1 VSSESPPFRSAR
13 GTRRPAAFL
22 DRDGVLNHDDGYIG
36 RSDRIRWVEGAPE
49 AVRMLNAAGYLVF
62 VITNQSGVAR
72 GLFTEADVEA
82 VHHFM
87 RATLAA
93 QGACIDDVRYCP
105 HHPEGSVDAYR
116 GESDWRKPLPGMILD
131 LMREWD
137 VEPAGSFVI
146 GDRTSDV
153 EAGVAAGLRGFLFT
167 GGDLPA
173 FVQNCLEL
181 VGTPQN
187 G

>member
-1 VSSESPPFRSAR
+1 
-13 GTRRPAAFL
+13 
-22 DRDGVLNHDDGYIG
+22 
-36 RSDRIRWVEGAPE
+36 
-49 AVRMLNAAGYLVF
+49 
-62 VITNQSGVAR
+62 
-72 GLFTEADVEA
+72 
-82 VHHFM
+82 
-87 RATLAA
+87 
-93 QGACIDDVRYCP
+93 
-105 HHPEGSVDAYR
+105 
-116 GESDWRKPLPGMILD
+116 MILD